1 MIRSMTGYGDAER
14 DTPAGRL
21 RLEVK
26 TVNHRFF
33 NASIK
38 TPSGFDRYEKGI
50 GDALKGYLTRG
61 HVSAFLSIDRA
72 SADLKPAPAVDLE
85 RARGYQEAIALLKE
99 TLGLSGEADLSM
111 MVRFNDIF
119 RAPEVDR
126 TAGVEADTLNGLAA
140 EAGAA
145 CRAMREA
152 EGLRLHDDLS
162 GRLDAIG
169 EQLDLVESRAPERL
183 AEHRDRLRESVQ
195 ELTEAVDVDE
205 ERLTREIA
213 YLAERWDINEEVVRF
228 RSHIEL
234 FREALAG
241 DGSEPV
247 GKRLGF
253 LVQEM
258 HREAN
263 TVGSK
268 ANDALIAQ
276 ASVGIK
282 EEIERLREQ
291 IENVE

>member
-1 MIRSMTGYGDAER
+1 MIRSMTGYGEGEC
-14 DTPAGRL
+14 DTPGGRL

-38 TPSGFDRYEKGI
+38 TPSGFDKYEKDI
-50 GDALKGYLTRG
+50 SDALKRYLGRG

-72 SADLKPAPAVDLE
+72 STEAESAPRVDLE
-85 RARGYQEAIALLKE
+85 KARAYQAALA
-99 TLGLSGEADLSM
+99 TLQDQLDLPGTPDLAM
-111 MVRFNDIF
+111 LARFGDVF
-119 RAPEVDR
+119 RTPERDR
-126 TAGVEADTLNGLAA
+126 TTDVEATTIIELTEAA
-140 EAGAA
+140 AAA
-145 CRAMREA
+145 CKDMRGA
-152 EGLRLHDDLS
+152 EGLRLSDDLS
-162 GRLDAIG
+162 THLAAI
-169 EQLDLVESRAPERL
+169 ESQLDRVESRAPERL
-183 AEHRDRLRESVQ
+183 VEHRDRLRASVR
-195 ELTEAVDVDE
+195 ELTEQVEVDE
-205 ERLTREIA
+205 DRLAREIA
-213 YLAERWDINEEVVRF
+213 YLADRWDINEEVVRF

-234 FREALAG
+234 FREALDG

-268 ANDALIAQ
+268 ANDADIAQ
-276 ASVGIK
+276 ASVAMK

-291 IENVE
+291 VENVE